1 MIALGSLIPR
11 SRKAA
16 LLIGAIVFVIVLGA
30 GVWMGPIE
38 NQFKRLDASIA
49 GQEDQLIRNLRTI
62 APGSKGAV
70 VKAYQEYGN
79 TIPKRGS
86 TAEERAAML
95 AEIEKIASDL
105 GLSLSS
111 TKPVEPPKIENDYES
126 YQVAVEVQ
134 CKTKDFISLLYGLES
149 SSQLLRVER
158 FALDL
163 KAGEGTGT
171 LRGTLLVS
179 RCVTL

>member
-11 SRKAA
+11 SRKA
-16 LLIGAIVFVIVLGA
+16 LVLVGAIALVIVLGA
-30 GVWMGPIE
+30 GVWLGPIE

-79 TIPKRGS
+79 TIPKQGS
-86 TAEERAAML
+86 TAEEREAML
-95 AEIEKIASDL
+95 KEIEKIASDL
-105 GLSLSS
+105 GLSLAAK
-111 TKPVEPPKIENDYES
+111 KPVEPPKIEKDYES
-126 YQVAVEVQ
+126 YQVGIEIQ
-134 CKTKDFISLLYGLES
+134 CNMKDFISLLYGLES
-149 SSQLLRVER
+149 SSQLLRIER

-163 KAGEGTGT
+163 KAGEGAGT
-171 LRGTLLVS
+171 LRGTMLVS
-179 RCVTL
+179 KCVTL